1 MNKGLADMVAKTFA
15 VTHVPGQIYCNIH
28 SVLMFDEESVWEDL
42 EKKIGAEKL
51 FPSLSHSNLDLD
63 SLLVSVQC
71 LDGLTNFVSPDKSME
86 PIL

>member
-1 MNKGLADMVAKTFA
+1 MVAKTLG

-28 SVLMFDEESVWEDL
+28 PVLMFDEELKSVWEDL

-51 FPSLSHSNLDLD
+51 FPSLSYSNLDLD

-71 LDGLTNFVSPDKSME
+71 LDGLTNFVSPDKSDRAL
-86 PIL
+86 IVGKK